1 MLFVQRNID
10 SELIICYTF
19 IIRGRLKSFERC
31 CHEGD
36 QCVRQAFYRI
46 TCGAAKRVIKKCS
59 PRFSESI
66 AERSLFIFSQPV
78 QRNADRSF
86 CLYGYVCLG

>member
-1 MLFVQRNID
+1 M
-10 SELIICYTF
+10 
-19 IIRGRLKSFERC
+19 
-31 CHEGD
+31 
-36 QCVRQAFYRI
+36 RQAFYRI

-86 CLYGYVCLG
+86 CLYWICLLRLTLNMICNSVGKDSYKRQSYSTENSGDCKDL

>member
-1 MLFVQRNID
+1 MEMSWQDGSSLLLRVEKRTND
-10 SELIICYTF
+10 SWNQNEHGF
-19 IIRGRLKSFERC
+19 
-31 CHEGD
+31 
-36 QCVRQAFYRI
+36 
-46 TCGAAKRVIKKCS
+46 AAKRVIKKCS
-59 PRFSESI
+59 PMFSESI

>member
-19 IIRGRLKSFERC
+19 IIRGTDEVRCILWVDKKIIKTRRSRSLERC

-46 TCGAAKRVIKKCS
+46 TCGAAKRVIKKML
-59 PRFSESI
+59 SEVFGKHCR
-66 AERSLFIFSQPV
+66 A
-78 QRNADRSF
+78 
-86 CLYGYVCLG
+86 